1 MNPRTL
7 RLSLSHSAHALR
19 RSSRQPA
26 FGLARTLL
34 LCVGVVATLTL
45 SASAAHSACD
55 PDPPAD
61 GDAVSCTGTDET
73 GFDGSGALNL
83 TVNVEADAVVT
94 DTEAA
99 PGAAGGAIL
108 VGAGNTVTVDAA
120 GQIDVTQDLGAGIRG
135 GDSNNVTNEGAIVV
149 DGMDAAGIDVGSIP
163 LDETD
168 LDPDPNPEVINRGT
182 IALNGVGAVGIRTV
196 DNYIVTNE
204 AAGTITI
211 ESTAVGGVGI
221 SGADDNFITQNG
233 TITIEAANAFGVQI
247 DTRTIAPLPN
257 GVVFDV
263 DSMTFVNGN
272 GSIALDVGDN
282 VGTAFIA
289 TQERNIFG
297 QPTGNLINPRA
308 TIELNG
314 DNTIAL
320 QAGNKTEEDAQ
331 ANHTNQGLIT
341 INGADAFGLKVG
353 DGWIEY
359 SGNGDSTPF
368 EASAAGTRNQGT
380 IDVVGDRST
389 AIFAGDESNV
399 LFNHNS
405 FVSNSGTINLTG
417 TDSIGVNLG
426 GNDFLTPWDLDD
438 SDGNLAVFSFENTGT
453 VTGGADTGAL
463 VLFRGFNAGGENRVL
478 NAPDGSLLADLATG
492 GVAIQGTDGDE
503 AIFNLGAIRGDVLL
517 MDGNDQY
524 IVNSTQS
531 YEGDTVSGGDGDDLV
546 SLSFT
551 NGNAVG
557 VFDALPLTGFETLRI
572 DGRDQASG
580 ATVGWTIQ
588 NGLSFENDA
597 IIIAGGRLVAPANPD
612 GTTAAVTLGGTLS
625 IDPAGSVLLAPDGTA
640 VPLTIAGVGTLA
652 GTLIV
657 EPTETFPVTAGTT
670 RLVQVTGGIAG
681 MTTFDTELLPT
692 DLGLFEFATAYDA
705 NGIDL
710 VATLGTF
717 ASAGSTSN
725 NAAIGSYFDAL
736 RDPLNVG
743 TATEITDVIT
753 ELLTTNSNLND
764 FFDAVTPEPY
774 DAQTTMIAES
784 SRRISNLLFDRPRE
798 CTPGELDP
806 WQSSTA
812 PVECHARKL
821 SAWSTAIG
829 SIRKREENGGHAK
842 YDAEMGGIVLGI
854 DLESIGG
861 VDLTVA
867 LTAQRGRIN
876 FSTAGESDLVLADLT
891 GLASWSHGNLR
902 LQGAASYGFGSHND
916 RRSFSFTDTTNSIS
930 GNAKEDHIS
939 HHIGLAAQA
948 GYVFD
953 LGVIDIEPLLGLDYV
968 WITQDEISESD
979 AGVWGLN
986 IDERDD
992 SVLSGT
998 VGIRLSTVY
1007 QHSSYLSDG
1016 LLWMDGVW
1024 RPTVDFRWRQYLV
1037 GYEREL
1043 SARFTGASD
1052 MAGNFEVEGEEDS
1065 GGFEVGAGVSFIP
1078 KNANRLQFDLRYDV
1092 FRSENTLEH
1101 DLVAKVRFGF

>member
-26 FGLARTLL
+26 FGLGRTLL
-34 LCVGVVATLTL
+34 LCVGVVATLAL
-45 SASAAHSACD
+45 SASAAHAACD

-61 GDAVSCTGTDET
+61 EDAVACIGTDET

-135 GDSNNVTNEGAIVV
+135 GDSNNVTNAGAIVV
-149 DGMDAAGIDVGSIP
+149 DGIDAAGIDVGSIP
-163 LDETD
+163 TEEND

-211 ESTAVGGVGI
+211 ESTAVGGIGI

-233 TITIEAANAFGVQI
+233 TITIEAANAFGVQVNAN
-247 DTRTIAPLPN
+247 TGNPLPN

-297 QPTGNLINPRA
+297 QPTGNLTNPRA

-359 SGNGDSTPF
+359 SGNGESTPF
-368 EASAAGTRNQGT
+368 EASAAGTRNQAT

-426 GNDFLTPWDLDD
+426 GNDFLTPWNLDD

-463 VLFRGFNAGGENRVL
+463 VLFRSFNAGGENRVL
-478 NAPDGSLLADLATG
+478 NAPNGSLLADLATG

-572 DGRDQASG
+572 DGRDQVSG

-588 NGLSFENDA
+588 NGLNFENDA

-681 MTTFDTELLPT
+681 TTTFDTELLPT

-736 RDPLNVG
+736 RVDPG
-743 TATEITDVIT
+743 TATEIADVIT

-842 YDAEMGGIVLGI
+842 YDATMGGIVLGI

-867 LTAQRGRIN
+867 LTAQRGKIN

-953 LGVIDIEPLLGLDYV
+953 LGVIDIEPLVGLDYV

-1043 SARFTGASD
+1043 SARFAGASD
-1052 MAGNFEVEGEEDS
+1052 TVGNFEVEGEEDS
-1065 GGFEVGAGVSFIP
+1065 GGFEVGAGISFIP

>member
-1 MNPRTL
+1 MNTSTL
-7 RLSLSHSAHALR
+7 RPSFAHSALP

-26 FGLARTLL
+26 FEPARTLL
-34 LCVGVVATLTL
+34 LCVGVVTILAL
-45 SASAAHSACD
+45 STSKAHAACD
-55 PDPPAD
+55 PNPPAD
-61 GDAVSCTGTDET
+61 ADTVACTGTDAT

-83 TVNVEADAVVT
+83 TVDVEAGAVLT
-94 DTEAA
+94 DTTAA
-99 PGAAGGAIL
+99 AGAAGGAIL
-108 VGAGNTVTVDAA
+108 VGAGNTVTVDAT

-135 GDSNNVTNEGAIVV
+135 GDSNNVTNAGSIFVEGIN
-149 DGMDAAGIDVGSIP
+149 AAGIDVGSIP
-163 LDETD
+163 PLEETG
-168 LDPDPNPEVINRGT
+168 LDPDPNPEVINSGT
-182 IALNGVGAVGIRTV
+182 IALSGVGAVGIRTV

-204 AAGTITI
+204 ATGAITI
-211 ESTAVGGVGI
+211 ESTAVGGIGI

-233 TITIEAANAFGVQI
+233 TITIDAANAFGVQVNLN
-247 DTRTIAPLPN
+247 TGNPLPN
-257 GVVFDV
+257 GVVFGA
-263 DSMTFVNGN
+263 DSITFVNGN

-320 QAGNKTEEDAQ
+320 QAGNKTDEFAQ

-353 DGWIEY
+353 DGWIED
-359 SGNGDSTPF
+359 SDNDGSTPF
-368 EASAAGTRNQGT
+368 EASAAGTRNQAT

-405 FVSNSGTINLTG
+405 FVSNSGAINLTG

-426 GNDFLTPWDLDD
+426 GNDFLTPWNLDD

-453 VTGGADTGAL
+453 VTGGANTGAL
-463 VLFRGFNAGGENRVL
+463 VLFRDFNASGENRVL
-478 NAPDGSLLADLATG
+478 NAPNGSLLADLTTD
-492 GVAIQGTDGDE
+492 GVAIQGTNGDE

-531 YEGDTVSGGDGDDLV
+531 YEGGTISGGDGDDLV

-551 NGNAVG
+551 NGAVG

-588 NGLSFENDA
+588 NGLNFENDA

-612 GTTAAVTLGGTLS
+612 ATTAAVTLGGTLS

-657 EPTETFPVTAGTT
+657 EPTENFPLTTGTT
-670 RLVQVTGGIAG
+670 RLVQVTGGIAE

-692 DLGLFEFATAYDA
+692 NFGLFEFATAYDA

-725 NAAIGSYFDAL
+725 NAAIGSYFDVL
-736 RDPLNVG
+736 SDDIG
-743 TATEITDVIT
+743 TANEIADVIT
-753 ELLTTNSNLND
+753 GLLTTNSNLND
-764 FFDAVTPEPY
+764 LFDAVTPEPY

-829 SIRKREENGGHAK
+829 SIRKREENGGHAE

-854 DLESIGG
+854 DLEPIGG

-867 LTAQRGRIN
+867 LTAQRGKIN

-891 GLASWSHGNLR
+891 GLASWSRGNLR

-953 LGVIDIEPLLGLDYV
+953 LGVIDIEPLAGLDYA

-979 AGVWGLN
+979 AGVWGLTV
-986 IDERDD
+986 DDRDD

-998 VGIRLSTVY
+998 VGVRLSTVY
-1007 QHSSYLSDG
+1007 QHSSYLSES

-1024 RPTVDFRWRQYLV
+1024 RPTVDLRWRQYLV

-1043 SARFTGASD
+1043 SARLAGAPDTADS
-1052 MAGNFEVEGEEDS
+1052 FEVEGEEDS
-1065 GGFEVGAGVSFIP
+1065 GGFEVGVGISFTP
-1078 KNANRLQFDLRYDV
+1078 KNANRLQLDLRYDV

-1101 DLVAKVRFGF
+1101 DLVAKIRFGF

>member
-26 FGLARTLL
+26 FGLGRTLL
-34 LCVGVVATLTL
+34 LCVGVVATLAL
-45 SASAAHSACD
+45 SASAAHAACD

-61 GDAVSCTGTDET
+61 EDAVACIGTDET

-163 LDETD
+163 TEEND

-211 ESTAVGGVGI
+211 ESTAVGGIGI

-233 TITIEAANAFGVQI
+233 TITIEAANAFGVQVNAN
-247 DTRTIAPLPN
+247 TGNPLPN
-257 GVVFDV
+257 GVVFEV
-263 DSMTFVNGN
+263 ESMTFVNGN

-297 QPTGNLINPRA
+297 QPTGNLTNPRA

-359 SGNGDSTPF
+359 SGNGESTPF
-368 EASAAGTRNQGT
+368 EASAAGTRNQAT

-426 GNDFLTPWDLDD
+426 GNDFLTPWNLDD

-463 VLFRGFNAGGENRVL
+463 VLFRSFNAGGENRVL
-478 NAPDGSLLADLATG
+478 NAPNGSLLADLATG

-572 DGRDQASG
+572 DGRDQVSG

-588 NGLSFENDA
+588 NGLNFENDA

-681 MTTFDTELLPT
+681 TTTFDTELLPT

-736 RDPLNVG
+736 RVDPG
-743 TATEITDVIT
+743 TATEIADVIT

-842 YDAEMGGIVLGI
+842 YDATMGGIVLGI

-867 LTAQRGRIN
+867 LTAQRGKIN

-953 LGVIDIEPLLGLDYV
+953 LGVIDIEPLVGLDYV

-979 AGVWGLN
+979 AGVWGLT

-1043 SARFTGASD
+1043 SARFAGASD
-1052 MAGNFEVEGEEDS
+1052 TVGNFEVEGEEDS
-1065 GGFEVGAGVSFIP
+1065 GGFEVGAGISFIP

>member
-1 MNPRTL
+1 MNLSTL
-7 RLSLSHSAHALR
+7 RLSFSHSAQSLR

-34 LCVGVVATLTL
+34 LSVGVATTLAL
-45 SASAAHSACD
+45 SASTAHAACD
-55 PDPPAD
+55 PNPPAD
-61 GDAVSCTGTDET
+61 ADTVACTGTDAT

-83 TVNVEADAVVT
+83 TVDVEAGAVVT
-94 DTEAA
+94 DTTAA
-99 PGAAGGAIL
+99 AGAAGGAIL

-135 GDSNNVTNEGAIVV
+135 GDSNNVTNAGSIFVEGIN
-149 DGMDAAGIDVGSIP
+149 AAGIDVGSIP
-163 LDETD
+163 PLEETG
-168 LDPDPNPEVINRGT
+168 LDPDPNPEVINSGT

-211 ESTAVGGVGI
+211 ESTAVGGIGI
-221 SGADDNFITQNG
+221 SGSDDNFITQNG
-233 TITIEAANAFGVQI
+233 TITIDAANAFGVQVNLN
-247 DTRTIAPLPN
+247 TGNPLPN

-263 DSMTFVNGN
+263 ESMTFVDGN

-320 QAGNKTEEDAQ
+320 QAGNKTDEFAQ

-353 DGWIEY
+353 DGWIED
-359 SGNGDSTPF
+359 SDNDGSTPF
-368 EASAAGTRNQGT
+368 EASAAGTRNQAT

-426 GNDFLTPWDLDD
+426 GNDFLTPWNLDD

-453 VTGGADTGAL
+453 MTGGANTGAL
-463 VLFRGFNAGGENRVL
+463 VLFRDFNAGGENRVL
-478 NAPDGSLLADLATG
+478 NAPNGSLLADLTTD
-492 GVAIQGTDGDE
+492 GVAIQGTNGDE

-531 YEGDTVSGGDGDDLV
+531 YEGGTISGGDGDDLV

-551 NGNAVG
+551 NGAVG

-572 DGRDQASG
+572 DGRDQTSG
-580 ATVGWTIQ
+580 ATLGWTIQ
-588 NGLSFENDA
+588 NGLNFENDA

-657 EPTETFPVTAGTT
+657 EPTENFPITTGTT
-670 RLVQVTGGIAG
+670 RLVQVTGGIAE

-692 DLGLFEFATAYDA
+692 NFGLFEFATAYDA

-725 NAAIGSYFDAL
+725 NAAIGSYFDVL
-736 RDPLNVG
+736 SDDIG
-743 TATEITDVIT
+743 TANEIADVIT
-753 ELLTTNSNLND
+753 GLLTTNSNLND
-764 FFDAVTPEPY
+764 LFDAVTPEPY

-829 SIRKREENGGHAK
+829 SIRKREENGGHAE
-842 YDAEMGGIVLGI
+842 YDAEMGGIVMGI
-854 DLESIGG
+854 DLEPIGG

-867 LTAQRGRIN
+867 LTAQRGKIN

-891 GLASWSHGNLR
+891 GLASWSRGNLR

-916 RRSFSFTDTTNSIS
+916 RRSFSFTDATNSIS

-939 HHIGLAAQA
+939 HHIGLAAQV

-953 LGVIDIEPLLGLDYV
+953 LGVIDIEPLAGLDYA

-979 AGVWGLN
+979 AGVWGLT
-986 IDERDD
+986 IDDRDD

-998 VGIRLSTVY
+998 VGVRLSTVY
-1007 QHSSYLSDG
+1007 QHSSYLSES

-1024 RPTVDFRWRQYLV
+1024 RPTVDLRWRQYLV

-1043 SARFTGASD
+1043 SARLAGAPD
-1052 MAGNFEVEGEEDS
+1052 TAGKFEVEGEEDS
-1065 GGFEVGAGVSFIP
+1065 GGFEVGVGVSFIP

-1101 DLVAKVRFGF
+1101 DLVAKIRFGF

>member
-34 LCVGVVATLTL
+34 LCVGVVATLAL
-45 SASAAHSACD
+45 SASAAHAACD

-120 GQIDVTQDLGAGIRG
+120 GQINVTQDLGAGIRG

-163 LDETD
+163 PLEGTD

-211 ESTAVGGVGI
+211 ESTAVGGIGI

-233 TITIEAANAFGVQI
+233 TITIEAANAFGVQVNAN
-247 DTRTIAPLPN
+247 TGNPLPN

-359 SGNGDSTPF
+359 SGNGESTPF
-368 EASAAGTRNQGT
+368 EASAAGTRNQAT

-426 GNDFLTPWDLDD
+426 GNDFLTPWNLDD

-463 VLFRGFNAGGENRVL
+463 VLFRSFNAGGENRVL
-478 NAPDGSLLADLATG
+478 NAPNGSLLADLATG

-572 DGRDQASG
+572 DGRDQVSG

-588 NGLSFENDA
+588 NGLNFENDA

-681 MTTFDTELLPT
+681 TTTFDTELLPT

-736 RDPLNVG
+736 RVDPG
-743 TATEITDVIT
+743 TATEIADVIT

-842 YDAEMGGIVLGI
+842 YDATMGGIVLGI

-867 LTAQRGRIN
+867 LTAQRGKIN

-953 LGVIDIEPLLGLDYV
+953 LGVIDIEPLVGLDYV

-1043 SARFTGASD
+1043 SARFAGASD
-1052 MAGNFEVEGEEDS
+1052 TVGNFEVEGEEDS
-1065 GGFEVGAGVSFIP
+1065 GGFEVGAGISFIP

>member
-1 MNPRTL
+1 SP
-7 RLSLSHSAHALR
+7 
-19 RSSRQPA
+19 
-26 FGLARTLL
+26 
-34 LCVGVVATLTL
+34 
-45 SASAAHSACD
+45 
-55 PDPPAD
+55 
-61 GDAVSCTGTDET
+61 
-73 GFDGSGALNL
+73 
-83 TVNVEADAVVT
+83 
-94 DTEAA
+94 
-99 PGAAGGAIL
+99 
-108 VGAGNTVTVDAA
+108 
-120 GQIDVTQDLGAGIRG
+120 
-135 GDSNNVTNEGAIVV
+135 
-149 DGMDAAGIDVGSIP
+149 
-163 LDETD
+163 
-168 LDPDPNPEVINRGT
+168 
-182 IALNGVGAVGIRTV
+182 
-196 DNYIVTNE
+196 
-204 AAGTITI
+204 
-211 ESTAVGGVGI
+211 
-221 SGADDNFITQNG
+221 
-233 TITIEAANAFGVQI
+233 
-247 DTRTIAPLPN
+247 
-257 GVVFDV
+257 
-263 DSMTFVNGN
+263 
-272 GSIALDVGDN
+272 
-282 VGTAFIA
+282 
-289 TQERNIFG
+289 
-297 QPTGNLINPRA
+297 
-308 TIELNG
+308 
-314 DNTIAL
+314 
-320 QAGNKTEEDAQ
+320 
-331 ANHTNQGLIT
+331 
-341 INGADAFGLKVG
+341 
-353 DGWIEY
+353 
-359 SGNGDSTPF
+359 PF
-368 EASAAGTRNQGT
+368 EASAAGTRNQAT

-426 GNDFLTPWDLDD
+426 GNDFLTPWNLDD

-463 VLFRGFNAGGENRVL
+463 VLFRSFNAGGENRVL
-478 NAPDGSLLADLATG
+478 NAPNGSLLADLATG

-572 DGRDQASG
+572 DGRDQVSG

-588 NGLSFENDA
+588 NGLNFENDA

-681 MTTFDTELLPT
+681 TTTFDTELLPT

-842 YDAEMGGIVLGI
+842 YDATMGGIVLGI

-867 LTAQRGRIN
+867 LTAQRGKIN

-916 RRSFSFTDTTNSIS
+916 RRSFSFTDTTDSIS

-953 LGVIDIEPLLGLDYV
+953 LGVIDIEPLVGLDYV

>member
-7 RLSLSHSAHALR
+7 RLSLTHSVRAL
-19 RSSRQPA
+19 SPSARQPA
-26 FGLARTLL
+26 FGLGPTLL
-34 LCVGVVATLTL
+34 LCVGIVATLAL
-45 SASAAHSACD
+45 SASAAHAACD
-55 PDPPAD
+55 PDPPAE

-94 DTEAA
+94 DTTAA
-99 PGAAGGAIL
+99 VGVAGGAIL

-120 GQIDVTQDLGAGIRG
+120 GQINVTQDLGAGIRG
-135 GDSNNVTNEGAIVV
+135 GDSNNVTNAGAIVV
-149 DGMDAAGIDVGSIP
+149 DGMNAAGIDVGSIP
-163 LDETD
+163 LETG

-204 AAGTITI
+204 AEGTIII
-211 ESTAVGGVGI
+211 ESAAVGGIGI

-233 TITIEAANAFGVQI
+233 TITIDAANAFGVQVS
-247 DTRTIAPLPN
+247 TNTGNPLPN
-257 GVVFDV
+257 GVVFGV
-263 DSMTFVNGN
+263 DSVTSVNGN

-297 QPTGNLINPRA
+297 QPTGNLTNPRA

-320 QAGNKTEEDAQ
+320 QAGNKTDEFAQ

-353 DGWIEY
+353 DGWIED
-359 SGNGDSTPF
+359 SGNDGSTPF
-368 EASAAGTRNQGT
+368 EASAAGTRNQAT

-405 FVSNSGTINLTG
+405 FISNSGTINLTG
-417 TDSIGVNLG
+417 TDSIGVSLG

-463 VLFRGFNAGGENRVL
+463 VLFRDFNAGGENRVL
-478 NAPDGSLLADLATG
+478 NAPNGSLLADLATG

-531 YEGDTVSGGDGDDLV
+531 YEGGTVSGGDGDDLV

-551 NGNAVG
+551 NGGSVG

-588 NGLSFENDA
+588 NGLNFENDA

-657 EPTETFPVTAGTT
+657 EPTETFPVTTGTT

-681 MTTFDTELLPT
+681 TTTFDTELLPT
-692 DLGLFEFATAYDA
+692 DFGLFEFATAYDA

-717 ASAGSTSN
+717 ANAGSTSN

-736 RDPLNVG
+736 RVDPG
-743 TATEITDVIT
+743 TATEIADVIT

-829 SIRKREENGGHAK
+829 SIRKREENGGHAE

-867 LTAQRGRIN
+867 LTAQRGKIN

-930 GNAKEDHIS
+930 GNAKDDHIS

-953 LGVIDIEPLLGLDYV
+953 LGVIDIEPLLALDYV

-979 AGVWGLN
+979 AGVWGLTL
-986 IDERDD
+986 DERDD

-1024 RPTVDFRWRQYLV
+1024 RPTIDFRWRQYLV

-1043 SARFTGASD
+1043 SARFAGASD
-1052 MAGNFEVEGEEDS
+1052 TVSNFKVEGEEDS